1 MLKRCDIS
9 EKQILL
15 SWLEFL
21 ISLIFKYNY
30 YLIFQS
36 FNPMTRKF
44 IITFSLMTAMTV
56 SMFAQSAVQNAGTAK
71 YKLFSGNDQT
81 EVGVSL
87 GLAALIG
94 DLQFKP
100 GVTLGAHVRKAL
112 DHTFSLR
119 GDVSYSILS
128 SSTPTNDPNFP
139 YGGTEIREGFVSDPG
154 KIKAANTNLLSGS
167 LQVVIS
173 LNNGRWDGG
182 VRNINPYV
190 FGGAGASYVNTTV
203 DVTSAP
209 AGSRAKG
216 IGVQEFI
223 IAGDRNTGKIVPLV
237 EAGAG
242 VAFRVS
248 DKLNIAIEQKM
259 ATIFG
264 KRADLLDGFQYN
276 FRDFASLTQL
286 RLNFNVGGGT
296 GKDKKSMPL
305 WWGNPGE
312 QTQADLAEL
321 KARPKL
327 DLTDTDGDGII
338 DMLDQ
343 EKETPA
349 GARVDTRGV
358 ALDSDADGFADYKD
372 KEPFSPVGY
381 KVDNNG
387 IAMVPK
393 PAYVTEADVDRIVEG
408 KLAKF
413 KATLGDLTTKSASAP
428 SMSDWFLPMIHYDLN
443 SAVVKNSEYGNLSS
457 VASVLKSNPSIRIA
471 VAGYTDK
478 TASDGYNDGLSY
490 RRAQNAIDA
499 LVKRFGVDR
508 SRLVLTY
515 QGEENTL
522 VPTSGVSVMNRRVEF
537 KVATSESEMT
547 APTKSMQKKSYKG
560 NKSGY

>member
-1 MLKRCDIS
+1 
-9 EKQILL
+9 
-15 SWLEFL
+15 
-21 ISLIFKYNY
+21 
-30 YLIFQS
+30 
-36 FNPMTRKF
+36 MTRKF
-44 IITFSLMTAMTV
+44 IITFSLATAMAV
-56 SMFAQSAVQNAGTAK
+56 SAFAQSAVQNATAAK
-71 YKLFSGNDQT
+71 YKLFAGGDQT
-81 EVGVSL
+81 EVGVNL
-87 GLAALIG
+87 GLAGLVG
-94 DLQFKP
+94 DLQFQP
-100 GVTLGAHVRKAL
+100 GVTLGVHVRKAL
-112 DHTFSLR
+112 DYTFSIR
-119 GDVSYSILS
+119 GDLS
-128 SSTPTNDPNFP
+128 FSTLPSTAPTSTDFY
-139 YGGTEIREGFVSDPG
+139 YGGPETRNGVGQDPR
-154 KIKAANTNLLSGS
+154 KIKAANTNLITGS

-182 VRNINPYV
+182 MRQINPYV
-190 FGGAGASYVNTTV
+190 FGGAGVSYLNTTV
-203 DVTSAP
+203 DVSVAP
-209 AGSRAKG
+209 AGSPSTTL
-216 IGVQEFI
+216 GVQEYVLP
-223 IAGDRNTGKIVPLV
+223 GDRNTSPIAPSV

-242 VAFRVS
+242 VAYRIS
-248 DKLNIAIEQKM
+248 DKMNIALEQKM
-259 ATIFG
+259 ATVFG

-276 FRDFASLTQL
+276 FRDFASLTNV
-286 RLNFNVGGGT
+286 RLNFNIGAGT
-296 GKDKKSMPL
+296 GKDKKTLPL
-305 WWGNPGE
+305 WWSNSGE

-358 ALDSDADGFADYKD
+358 ALDSDADGYADYKD

-387 IAMVPK
+387 VAMVPK

-413 KATLGDLTTKSASAP
+413 KSTLGDLTVHTTQAP
-428 SMSDWFLPMIHYDLN
+428 SMAEWFLPMIHYDLN
-443 SAVVKNSEYGNLSS
+443 SATVKTSEYGNLSS

-471 VAGYTDK
+471 VTGYTDK

-522 VPTSGVSVMNRRVEF
+522 VPTSGVSLMNRRVEF
-537 KVATSESEMT
+537 KVATSENEMS
-547 APTKSMQKKSYKG
+547 APATKSMNKKSYKG

>member
-1 MLKRCDIS
+1 
-9 EKQILL
+9 
-15 SWLEFL
+15 
-21 ISLIFKYNY
+21 
-30 YLIFQS
+30 
-36 FNPMTRKF
+36 MTRKF
-44 IITFSLMTAMTV
+44 IITFSLMATV
-56 SMFAQSAVQNAGTAK
+56 VASTLAQSAVSSASSAK
-71 YKLFSGNDQT
+71 YKLFASNDQT
-81 EVGVSL
+81 EVGVNL
-87 GLAALIG
+87 GLAGLVA

-100 GVTLGAHVRKAL
+100 GVTLGVHVRKAL

-119 GDVSYSILS
+119 GDVSYSILPS
-128 SSTPTNDPNFP
+128 ATPTNNPNFE
-139 YGGTEIREGFVSDPG
+139 YGGPEVRNGFATDPG

-209 AGSRAKG
+209 VGSRAKG
-216 IGVQEFI
+216 TGSQEFI
-223 IAGDRNTGKIVPLV
+223 VAGDRNTGKIAPLV

-242 VAFRVS
+242 IAFRVS
-248 DKLNIAIEQKM
+248 DKMNVAIEQKM
-259 ATIFG
+259 ATVFG
-264 KRADLLDGFQYN
+264 KRADLLDGYQYN
-276 FRDFASLTQL
+276 FRDFASLTNL
-286 RLNFNVGGGT
+286 RLNFNIGGGT
-296 GKDKKSMPL
+296 GKDKKAMPL

-358 ALDSDADGFADYKD
+358 ALDSDADGYADFKD

-387 IAMVPK
+387 VAMVPK

-413 KATLGDLTTKSASAP
+413 KATLGDLTTTTKSVP
-428 SMSDWFLPMIHYDLN
+428 SMAEWFLPMIHYDLN
-443 SAVVKNSEYGNLSS
+443 SSAVKSSEYGNLSS

-471 VAGYTDK
+471 VTGYTDK

-537 KVATSESEMT
+537 KVASSESEMS
-547 APTKSMQKKSYKG
+547 APAGKTMNKKSYKG

>member
-1 MLKRCDIS
+1 
-9 EKQILL
+9 
-15 SWLEFL
+15 
-21 ISLIFKYNY
+21 
-30 YLIFQS
+30 
-36 FNPMTRKF
+36 MTRKF
-44 IITFSLMTAMTV
+44 IITFSLMTAMVV
-56 SMFAQSAVQNAGTAK
+56 SAVAQNAAQSTSSAK
-71 YKLFSGNDQT
+71 YKLFASSDQT
-81 EVGVSL
+81 EVGVNL

-100 GVTLGAHVRKAL
+100 GVTLGVHARKAL

-119 GDVSYSILS
+119 GDLSYSVLPS
-128 SSTPTNDPNFP
+128 ATPTNDPNFP
-139 YGGTEIREGFVSDPG
+139 YGGIETRNGFSTDPG
-154 KIKAANTNLLSGS
+154 KIKAANTNMLSGT

-182 VRNINPYV
+182 VRSINPYV
-190 FGGAGASYVNTTV
+190 FGGAGASYLNTTV
-203 DVTSAP
+203 DVSSAP
-209 AGSRAKG
+209 AGSLATKT
-216 IGVQEFI
+216 GVQEFLLP
-223 IAGDRNTGKIVPLV
+223 GGRNTGKIAPLV

-242 VAFRVS
+242 IAFRVS
-248 DKLNIAIEQKM
+248 DKMNVAIEQKM
-259 ATIFG
+259 ATVFG
-264 KRADLLDGFQYN
+264 KRADLLDGFAYN
-276 FRDFASLTQL
+276 YRDFASLTNL

-296 GKDKKSMPL
+296 GKDKKTLPL

-327 DLTDTDGDGII
+327 DLTDTDGDGVI

-358 ALDSDADGFADYKD
+358 ALDSDADGYADYKD
-372 KEPFSPVGY
+372 KEPYSPVGY

-387 IAMVPK
+387 VAMVPK

-413 KATLGDLTTKSASAP
+413 KATLGDLTTTTKSAP
-428 SMSDWFLPMIHYDLN
+428 SMAEWFLPMIHYDLN
-443 SAVVKNSEYGNLSS
+443 SATVKNSEFGNLSA

-471 VAGYTDK
+471 VTGFTDK

-522 VPTSGVSVMNRRVEF
+522 VPTNGVSLMNRRVEF
-537 KVATSESEMT
+537 KVASSESEMS

>member
-1 MLKRCDIS
+1 
-9 EKQILL
+9 
-15 SWLEFL
+15 
-21 ISLIFKYNY
+21 
-30 YLIFQS
+30 
-36 FNPMTRKF
+36 MTRKF
-44 IITFSLMTAMTV
+44 IITFSLMATMVA
-56 SMFAQSAVQNAGTAK
+56 SAFAQSAVQSASSAK
-71 YKLFSGNDQT
+71 YKLFAGNDQT
-81 EVGVSL
+81 EVGVHL
-87 GLAALIG
+87 GLAGLIG

-100 GVTLGAHVRKAL
+100 GVTLGVHLRKAL
-112 DHTFSLR
+112 DYTFSLR
-119 GDVSYSILS
+119 ADVSYSILPTA
-128 SSTPTNDPNFP
+128 TPTGQTFE
-139 YGGTEIREGFVSDPG
+139 YGGPEVRNKTGGITGTDPAS
-154 KIKAANTNLLSGS
+154 IKAANTNLLSGS

-203 DVTSAP
+203 DVVTAP
-209 AGSRAKG
+209 AGTRAKG
-216 IGVQEFI
+216 TGVQEFI
-223 IAGDRNTGKIVPLV
+223 VAGDRNTGKIAPLV

-242 VAFRVS
+242 IAFRVS
-248 DKLNIAIEQKM
+248 DKMNVAIEQKM

-276 FRDFASLTQL
+276 FRDFASLTNL
-286 RLNFNVGGGT
+286 RLNFNIGGGT

-358 ALDSDADGFADYKD
+358 ALDSDADGYADYKD

-387 IAMVPK
+387 VAMVPK

-413 KATLGDLTTKSASAP
+413 KATLGDLTTKTVSAP
-428 SMSDWFLPMIHYDLN
+428 SMAEWFLPMIHYDLN
-443 SAVVKNSEYGNLSS
+443 SAVVKSSEFGNLSS

-471 VAGYTDK
+471 VTGYTDK

-537 KVATSESEMT
+537 KVASSESEMS
-547 APTKSMQKKSYKG
+547 APAGKTMNKKSYKG